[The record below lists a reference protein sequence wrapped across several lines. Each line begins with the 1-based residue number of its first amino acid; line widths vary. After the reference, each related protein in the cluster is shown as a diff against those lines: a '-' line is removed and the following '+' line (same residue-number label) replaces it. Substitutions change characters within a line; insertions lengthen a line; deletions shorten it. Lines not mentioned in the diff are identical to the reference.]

1 MSADHSGRRDA
12 AEETV
17 SPAAVYRQRCERFRR
32 RADSFARRSAILSWL
47 RLGTAGAVIGSLAL
61 VVLQASS
68 RPTLWLTTAGI
79 ATAVFAALVLV
90 HDRVVRQQGGWRDLE
105 RINQQAEARLARDW
119 ASLPAPVGAAP
130 PGSEALARDLQLFGP
145 ASLLHLLDTGLG
157 PPGRETL
164 ARYLVEPAARDE
176 ILARQGEV
184 GELMPQLE
192 LRQRLA
198 REGQHLSEL
207 EPGIEPFLAW
217 AEGEPWLLDRPW
229 LVWASRL
236 LPAVAI
242 TALALVET
250 GHLRWSIAGLF
261 LVLNFGFLNLFDGRL
276 QARLDR
282 VSAREG
288 ELLRYARALSL
299 AESVECFGSPRLRR
313 AIDDLSVDGTSASSR
328 IQILHRRVVLADAR
342 ASGTLHMLLGTL
354 FLWDFQTLYL
364 IERWQRANGSRA
376 RRWLTVL
383 GELEALAA
391 LAGLAFDHPDWVFPA
406 VDSDPAAALE
416 AENLAHPLLA
426 DDVMVGNDVTVGPPG
441 SFLLVTGSN
450 MSGKST
456 LIRALGINIVLAR
469 AGGPVCASR
478 FSMPPLR
485 LATSILVEDS
495 LQDGLSFFMAELLR
509 IKAIVDAAREE
520 SFDRGRLFFLLDE
533 ILRGT
538 NSADRQV
545 AVREV
550 LVRLL
555 ATGAIGAI
563 STHDLAV
570 ARTGGLER
578 AARPVHFRERIRDQD
593 EEGALMTFD
602 YRLRPGLATTSNAL
616 RLLAAVGLGD

>member
-1 MSADHSGRRDA
+1 VSADRSGPRDS
-12 AEETV
+12 AEDRD
-17 SPAAVYRQRCERFRR
+17 SPAAVYRQRCEGFRR
-32 RADSFARRSAILSWL
+32 RADALARRSTILSWL
-47 RLGTAGAVIGSLAL
+47 RLGAAGAVVGSLTL

-68 RPTLWLTTAGI
+68 QPALWLTPAGI
-79 ATAVFAALVLV
+79 AAAIFAALVLV
-90 HDRVVRQQGGWRDLE
+90 HDRVIRQQADWRDLE
-105 RINQQAEARLARDW
+105 RINRQAGARLARDW
-119 ASLPAPVGAAP
+119 ASLPAPVVAAP
-130 PGSEALARDLQLFGP
+130 PGTEALARDLQLFGP
-145 ASLLHLLDTGLG
+145 ASLLHLLDAGLG

-164 ARYLVEPAARDE
+164 ARWLVEPATRDE

-184 GELMPQLE
+184 RELVPQLE
-192 LRQRLA
+192 LRQQLA
-198 REGQHLSEL
+198 REGQHLSAL
-207 EPGIEPFLAW
+207 EPGLEPFLAW
-217 AEGEPWLLDRPW
+217 AEGEPWLLDQRW

-236 LPAVAI
+236 LPAVALM
-242 TALALVET
+242 ALALVAAGE
-250 GHLRWSIAGLF
+250 LRWSIAGLF
-261 LVLNFGFLNLFDGRL
+261 LVLNFGLLNLFDGRV
-276 QARLDR
+276 QARLNH

-288 ELLRYARALSL
+288 ELLRYARALAL
-299 AESVECFGSPRLRR
+299 AESVECFESPRLRQ
-313 AIDDLSVDGTSASSR
+313 AIDDLQADGASASSR
-328 IQILHRRVVLADAR
+328 IQTLHRRVVLADAR
-342 ASGTLHMLLGTL
+342 SSGTLHVLLGTL
-354 FLWDFQTLYL
+354 FLWDLHTLYL
-364 IERWQRANGSRA
+364 VERWQRANGHRA

-391 LAGLAFDHPDWVFPA
+391 LAGLAFDHPEWVFPA
-406 VDSDPAAALE
+406 VDSNSAAALE
-416 AENLAHPLLA
+416 AESLGHPLLA
-426 DDVMVGNDVTVGPPG
+426 DDVRVGNDVTVGPPG

-478 FSMPPLR
+478 LSMPPLR

-509 IKAIVDAAREE
+509 IKGIVDAAREE
-520 SFDRGRLFFLLDE
+520 NLDRGRLLFLLDE

-550 LVRLL
+550 LARLL

-570 ARTGGLER
+570 AETDSLGG
-578 AARPVHFRERIRDQD
+578 AARPVHFRERIRDRE

-616 RLLAAVGLGD
+616 ALLAAVGLGD